1 MTGTAIDTLTV
12 DTTAL
17 NAWRADEH
25 YNYARELVQADSDLS
40 DRAASWFSQ
49 LIRSVFHNDFYQI
62 NGRWIWFVLGIACI
76 GLLIY
81 FFWRIIPR
89 QFGRNQRSAIAYS
102 VEEDSI
108 YGINFSAQIRQAME
122 RKAYREAVR
131 LIYLQTLKMLS
142 DGGQIDWQP
151 YKTPT
156 QYTLEVNTSLFRV
169 FTTHFLR
176 IRYGGFK
183 ATPSLC
189 EEMMRLQAVIR
200 EEVPE

>member
-17 NAWRADEH
+17 NAWRADEY

-89 QFGRNQRSAIAYS
+89 QFGRNQRSAIVYS

-108 YGINFSAQIRQAME
+108 YGSALFGHFGANPS
-122 RKAYREAVR
+122 
-131 LIYLQTLKMLS
+131 S
-142 DGGQIDWQP
+142 DGA
-151 YKTPT
+151 K
-156 QYTLEVNTSLFRV
+156 SLSRGRATYL
-169 FTTHFLR
+169 FTDVEDAQRRRTD
-176 IRYGGFK
+176 
-183 ATPSLC
+183 
-189 EEMMRLQAVIR
+189 
-200 EEVPE
+200 